1 MFRSVSLYLKLM
13 CMYIKIFI
21 DEFTLANICRNPP
34 IIFDMCMYLPFSDS
48 SGSQA
53 SASIRIAEG
62 TKQAI
67 NNDEIVTTIFAT
79 FKLRLE
85 ILSDTVVD
93 IVVCL
98 HSFWILSW
106 FERMAVQRATIINV
120 HMGIKKLLIE
130 NVNISTWSLFSLKI
144 NPTIDSFFT
153 GENFTPRLLTQYAG
167 LALNVKMMKIQT
179 MITAALFEVMTFF
192 TYVETVT

>member
-1 MFRSVSLYLKLM
+1 MH
-13 CMYIKIFI
+13 
-21 DEFTLANICRNPP
+21 T
-34 IIFDMCMYLPFSDS
+34 
-48 SGSQA
+48 
-53 SASIRIAEG
+53 
-62 TKQAI
+62 
-67 NNDEIVTTIFAT
+67 
-79 FKLRLE
+79 
-85 ILSDTVVD
+85 
-93 IVVCL
+93 
-98 HSFWILSW
+98 
-106 FERMAVQRATIINV
+106 ATIINV

-167 LALNVKMMKIQT
+167 LALNVKMMKILT